1 MKDSIQLQEEA
12 KTSEEFAKKVDDQQL
27 SDVTGGGD
35 GWWGRDEAPDGHDIG
50 CWTDFSYYQTAD
62 DYCAN
67 ANGRHEYSEK
77 VGGIQNDFLK
87 KTPYQVYKCKYCS
100 KEIRHYIS
108 ED

>member
-12 KTSEEFAKKVDDQQL
+12 KTSEKSVKKVDDQQL

-62 DYCAN
+62 DYCAK

-77 VGGIQNDFLK
+77 VGGIQNDYQKSLI
-87 KTPYQVYKCKYCS
+87 YQVYRCKYCS